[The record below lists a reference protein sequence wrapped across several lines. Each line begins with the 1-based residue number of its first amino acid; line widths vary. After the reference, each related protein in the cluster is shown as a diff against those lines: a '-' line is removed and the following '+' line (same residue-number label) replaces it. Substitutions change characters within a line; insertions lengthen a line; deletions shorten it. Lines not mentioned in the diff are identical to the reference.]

1 MAIPKRKNADA
12 VAPHVYDET
21 TDRYVPASLSTPMP
35 TADYSTVY
43 PPIIDTTTTSG
54 TIYFGF
60 ATVGSSANTSSAIWR
75 IMRMVDSSG
84 ILTFSFADGDT
95 NFDNIW
101 DNRAT
106 TVTYL

>member
-12 VAPHVYDET
+12 VVPHVYDET
-21 TDRYVPASLSTPMP
+21 SDKYIPTSLSTPIP
-35 TADYSTVY
+35 VADYSTIY
-43 PPIIDTTTTSG
+43 PPIIDTTTTTN

-60 ATVGSSANTSSAIWR
+60 VAVGSSADTGSAIWR

-95 NFDNIW
+95 NFDNIL
-101 DNRAT
+101 DNRASIP
-106 TVTYL
+106 YS